1 METLSL
7 VLSPKQNAINLGLYL
22 VLNRSVCRL
31 TPKINIIITCTTIK
45 TSDNGINVTR
55 TKSRKALTLLLHEYD
70 KYQDP
75 KKLIKARAM
84 PL

>member
-31 TPKINIIITCTTIK
+31 TPKINIITCTTIK

-55 TKSRKALTLLLHEYD
+55 TKSRKALTLLLYEDD
-70 KYQDP
+70 KYQNP
-75 KKLIKARAM
+75 KKLIKARAV
-84 PL
+84 LL